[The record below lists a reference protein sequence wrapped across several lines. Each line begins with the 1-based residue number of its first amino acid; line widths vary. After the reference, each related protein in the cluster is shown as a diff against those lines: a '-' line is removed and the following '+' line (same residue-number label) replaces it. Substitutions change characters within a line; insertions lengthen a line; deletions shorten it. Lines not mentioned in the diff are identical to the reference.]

1 MELTPDF
8 DEFFSSLI
16 AHGVEFLVVGAYAL
30 AFHGAPRFTGDLDIF
45 VRPSPDNATR
55 LLTAIQAFGFPTAR
69 LTPADITNPDRII
82 QLGVEP
88 VQIHIMSAISGV
100 SWEEANAGCATARFG
115 SNPVGILGRS
125 EFLKNKRASGRL
137 KDLADIEA
145 LGGE

>member
-1 MELTPDF
+1 MELAPDF

-30 AFHGAPRFTGDLDIF
+30 AFHGAPRFTGDIDVFI
-45 VRPSPDNATR
+45 RPGGDNAVR
-55 LLTAIQAFGFPTAR
+55 LLTAVEAFGFPTGD
-69 LTPADITNPDRII
+69 LQPADITNPDRLV

-100 SWEEANAGCATARFG
+100 SWDEAWAGRATARFG
-115 SNPVGILGRS
+115 ANVVAFLGRS
-125 EFLKNKRASGRL
+125 EFVKNKRASGRM

-145 LGGE
+145 LGE